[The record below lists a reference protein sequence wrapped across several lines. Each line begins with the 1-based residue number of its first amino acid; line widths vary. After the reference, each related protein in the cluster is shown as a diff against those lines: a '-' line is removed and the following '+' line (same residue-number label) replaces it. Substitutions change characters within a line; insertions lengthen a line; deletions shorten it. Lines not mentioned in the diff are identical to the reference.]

1 MDERIL
7 ETQKWLNKT
16 YGGVSGYT
24 KAPENGN
31 TGWPTIYALREG
43 LQHELGIS
51 PVSSGFGD
59 ATYKAVKNAAP
70 AWKEGY
76 SGNIV
81 SLIKGAFWAKGIST
95 LNSTNK
101 YDIYLTAAI
110 KTLQEN
116 AGVTANG
123 VLTADLMKALF
134 DMSAFTLV
142 RGGSAD
148 IRGMQ
153 QFLNGKYNRYFGILP
168 CDGIYQRDTNT
179 ALIYALQ
186 AEIGMGDV
194 ANGFYGPGTVRNTP
208 TLNVGD
214 TGGVVKVLQY
224 ALLANQQY
232 NGPFDGVF
240 SADMGNHVLTF
251 RKFMNLPPFNAT
263 ADLDVIKELLTSN
276 GNVMRDA
283 SAMDTSKQLTLS
295 DIQTLKANGYSTIG
309 RYLTGSVGVGA
320 DRRDKYLTRTE
331 INNITANGMNVFP
344 IYQDGGWSLDYF
356 TASQGAH
363 DAQVARQTA
372 HRLGFPEGTIIYF
385 AADLDVEDGNI
396 AGTVM
401 PYIKAV
407 NDNLS
412 GYKVGIYG
420 TRNVCAHASSLGYA
434 SASFVADMSTGFSGN
449 LGFPMPQ
456 NWAFDQFVEFTLAGI
471 PIDNLGQ
478 SGKDTGVNTF
488 NSSISAQEALR
499 KILGISD
506 ITLDG
511 PAVVIPAPGNIVVK
525 AQATSH
531 VNTADGSHVINI
543 TNGGFDYESLQKT
556 FKEMGINL
564 PTSLFE
570 TTLNS
575 LGFGI
580 SATIGDATISFS
592 GTPEVGKSFEVT
604 VNILS
609 LKDEALDSTFGIKF
623 TIEKFPDVGPG
634 SGTDFG
640 EKFNSFFE
648 GVKNVLRPFIPNET
662 VLVSVAAI
670 FLIFAVLA
678 YTFSP
683 IKVVL

>member
-1 MDERIL
+1 MDEQIL
-7 ETQKWLNKT
+7 NTQKWLNKT
-16 YGGVSGYT
+16 YGGVTGYT

-59 ATYKAVKNAAP
+59 ATYAAVEKAVSS
-70 AWKEGY
+70 WKEGY

-101 YDIYLTAAI
+101 YDIYLTAAV
-110 KTLQEN
+110 KSLQTD

-123 VLTADLMKALF
+123 VLTADLIKALF

-142 RGGSAD
+142 RGGSAE

-186 AEIGMGDV
+186 AEIGMGEV

-240 SADMGNHVLTF
+240 SADVGNHVLTF

-263 ADLDVIKELLTSN
+263 ADLDVIKGLLTSN
-276 GNVMRDA
+276 GNVNRDA

-320 DRRDKYLTRTE
+320 DRRDKYLTRAE

-356 TASQGAH
+356 TASQGVH
-363 DAQVARQTA
+363 DAQAARQAA
-372 HRLGFPEGTIIYF
+372 HRLGFPAGTIIYF
-385 AADLDVEDGNI
+385 AADLDIEDGNI
-396 AGTVM
+396 AGTIM

-407 NDNLS
+407 FDNLS
-412 GYKVGIYG
+412 TYKVGIYG
-420 TRNVCAHASSLGYA
+420 TRNVCSHASALGYA

-449 LGFPMPQ
+449 LGFPMPE

-478 SGKDTGVNTF
+478 SGKDSGVNKF
-488 NSSISAQEALR
+488 NSSISVQEALH
-499 KILGISD
+499 KILGNID

-531 VNTADGSHVINI
+531 VNTAEGSHIINI
-543 TNGGFDYESLQKT
+543 TNGGFDYDSLQKT
-556 FKEMGINL
+556 FQEMGINL

-575 LGFGI
+575 LGFSI
-580 SATIGDATISFS
+580 SATIGDATISFT
-592 GTPEVGKSFEVT
+592 GTPEVGKSFEIT

-609 LKDEALDSTFGIKF
+609 LKDDAVDSDFGIKF
-623 TIEKFPDVGPG
+623 TIDKFPDFG
-634 SGTDFG
+634 SGSEVNLG
-640 EKFNSFFE
+640 EKLDALLKGLQNA
-648 GVKNVLRPFIPNET
+648 LRPNISNDNALLT
-662 VLVSVAAI
+662 VISVLFVVVGI
-670 FLIFAVLA
+670 GFLFFA
-678 YTFSP
+678 
-683 IKVVL
+683 